1 MDSSFLPFV
10 IFAGFI
16 GFMYWF
22 IIRPQREQQR
32 KAREMLNDLSVGDEV
47 ITIGGLHGTVV
58 ELGDD
63 VMTLRVASDTE
74 LVFDKATVGKVLT
87 EEDDD
92 DDGAVDSDAENDVES
107 DVDVLPAPDE

>member
-1 MDSSFLPFV
+1 MDLASFDWMPVV

-32 KAREMLNDLSVGDEV
+32 KQRDMLQAMSIGDEV
-47 ITIGGLHGTVV
+47 ITIGGLHGRII
-58 ELGDD
+58 EMDDD
-63 VMTLRVASDTE
+63 VVTLRVAEGTE

-87 EEDDD
+87 GDDEE
-92 DDGAVDSDAENDVES
+92 
-107 DVDVLPAPDE
+107 

>member
-32 KAREMLNDLSVGDEV
+32 NAKQMLDALAVGDEV
-47 ITIGGLHGTVV
+47 ITIGGLHGSVV
-58 ELGDD
+58 EMTED
-63 VMTLRVASDTE
+63 VVTLLVAPDTRV
-74 LVFDKATVGKVLT
+74 VFDKATIGKVLT
-87 EEDDD
+87 GEDDE
-92 DDGAVDSDAENDVES
+92 A
-107 DVDVLPAPDE
+107 